1 MSGFCY
7 DGRIK
12 NDKNSCNSDAAPTTK
27 CITADYVVVG
37 IGAGGAL
44 MARFLSDN
52 GLNSVVGLE
61 AGDNHNSDAVISDPA
76 FANILPSM
84 YHTQYFSDG
93 TTVPQP
99 NVKDR
104 TLDYIGGKLLGGSS
118 AINGMQYARG
128 TTSVYTRWEQIA
140 GGDPDW
146 GPNTAVKTYK
156 SMENFLNISSVPNP
170 SIHGTSGLMPIRLAP
185 VTPQTT
191 QTDLVTAVST
201 LTGVPVVVDYN
212 DFANELCAFPQW
224 QLYQTSAKTRANGP
238 ISYLGPDAMTPQ
250 GKGVGTRRLQV
261 FFNSTVLRV
270 LFNGI
275 TASGVHFLYN
285 GQFVTAYAKKKVILC
300 SGIQTPA
307 LLQRSGVGPYNVLTN
322 AGVMTL
328 VDSPQVGSTYSN
340 QPLVVVTYS
349 APDVPPIDAQ
359 SIYAGG
365 AFLTVPP
372 SPSGTREI
380 QLIGQWVPGTPPL
393 LMIILILLQPKSSG
407 SIKIIN
413 RDPMQLPLVD
423 PGYFTNSEDLDK
435 LISAVKL
442 AMALPLPGTYALISP
457 PSGSTDDQIRDFILD
472 TMDQTHHFG
481 TSCKMGTDIT
491 NGVVDNTGHVFGTRN
506 LMVADATIVPV
517 QNTGNTSSVV
527 YLTALTLA
535 RKMGLVT

>member
-1 MSGFCY
+1 
-7 DGRIK
+7 
-12 NDKNSCNSDAAPTTK
+12 
-27 CITADYVVVG
+27 
-37 IGAGGAL
+37 
-44 MARFLSDN
+44 
-52 GLNSVVGLE
+52 
-61 AGDNHNSDAVISDPA
+61 
-76 FANILPSM
+76 M
-84 YHTQYFSDG
+84 Y
-93 TTVPQP
+93 
-99 NVKDR
+99 
-104 TLDYIGGKLLGGSS
+104 
-118 AINGMQYARG
+118 
-128 TTSVYTRWEQIA
+128 
-140 GGDPDW
+140 
-146 GPNTAVKTYK
+146 
-156 SMENFLNISSVPNP
+156 
-170 SIHGTSGLMPIRLAP
+170 
-185 VTPQTT
+185 
-191 QTDLVTAVST
+191 
-201 LTGVPVVVDYN
+201 
-212 DFANELCAFPQW
+212 AFPQW
-224 QLYQTSAKTRANGP
+224 QLYQTSAKTRANGS

-527 YLTALTLA
+527 YLTALTLD